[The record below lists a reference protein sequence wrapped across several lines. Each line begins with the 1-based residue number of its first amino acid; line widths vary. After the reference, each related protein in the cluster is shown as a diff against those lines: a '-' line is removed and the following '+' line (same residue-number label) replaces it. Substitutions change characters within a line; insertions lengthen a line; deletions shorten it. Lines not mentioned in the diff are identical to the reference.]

1 MASFVTVSDYEMI
14 NAEHIVGLG
23 LNIPEDNE
31 NLQINGRVSLTISL
45 TNNTCITISDY
56 RTIKR
61 FFSDLRYHF
70 YEGMQPDT
78 YDKMYRKFLEIVED
92 KGDNND

>member
-1 MASFVTVSDYEMI
+1 MAKFVTVSDYEII
-14 NAEHIVGLG
+14 NAEQLVGIR

-31 NLQINGRVSLTISL
+31 NLQINGRVSITIGL
-45 TNNTCITISDY
+45 TNNTCITIYDY
-56 RTIKR
+56 RNIKR

-78 YDKMYRKFLEIVED
+78 YDKMYHKFLEIIEGTGGNHD
-92 KGDNND
+92 